1 MCVFQVRCHNKQ
13 AGCEWTGD
21 LGKVEEHIV
30 NCGFASLRCIKCG
43 QLMQQRLMT
52 KHQDFLCPFCQYECE
67 YCRSYVNTYK
77 DVITNHWPICESF
90 PVPCP
95 NDCPKGSIPR
105 NRLMEHI
112 RSECKVKK
120 DGKQLLEVKSQCA
133 NLLEEV
139 HHLQE
144 SIERIN
150 KIMELRQEL
159 REKDSKISE
168 MEKEREELQK
178 KIDVSLTLS
187 QPQLLSLYLNRVCIC
202 VCMYE

>member
-1 MCVFQVRCHNKQ
+1 
-13 AGCEWTGD
+13 
-21 LGKVEEHIV
+21 
-30 NCGFASLRCIKCG
+30 
-43 QLMQQRLMT
+43 
-52 KHQDFLCPFCQYECE
+52 
-67 YCRSYVNTYK
+67 
-77 DVITNHWPICESF
+77 
-90 PVPCP
+90 
-95 NDCPKGSIPR
+95 
-105 NRLMEHI
+105 MEHI

-133 NLLEEV
+133 NLLEKV

-168 MEKEREELQK
+168 MEKEREELRK

-187 QPQLLSLYLNRVCIC
+187 QPQLLSLYLNRVC
-202 VCMYE
+202 VCACMSNGSGMFGGWD

>member
-1 MCVFQVRCHNKQ
+1 MRCRNKQ
-13 AGCEWTGD
+13 GGCEWTGD
-21 LGKVEEHIV
+21 LGKLKEHMV
-30 NCGFASLRCIKCG
+30 KCEYANLQCTKCG
-43 QLMQQRLMT
+43 QNVS
-52 KHQDFLCPFCQYECE
+52 K
-67 YCRSYVNTYK
+67 
-77 DVITNHWPICESF
+77 NHWAVCEFF
-90 PVPCP
+90 PEHCP

-120 DGKQLLEVKSQCA
+120 DGKQVKKDGKQLLEVKSQCA
-133 NLLEEV
+133 DLLEKV

-168 MEKEREELQK
+168 MEKEREELRK

-187 QPQLLSLYLNRVCIC
+187 QPQLLSLYLN
-202 VCMYE
+202 